1 MNDAVL
7 APPRTPAAA
16 AAEEHKQWTAKLRTA
31 FRGLRLGQ
39 LRQGAWFKEILEQH
53 ARRHQTRTP
62 QAHWDAL
69 YPGLDVEERGDRHVR
84 SVARKACAAG
94 ALASVGASAGEL
106 LSLVTEGLGA
116 PVGVP
121 AAILSM
127 VAEGAYTTLA
137 QLDLAS
143 DLASMYGVPF
153 GADVD
158 EMSLLFALSMGAPPE
173 KKKEEEA
180 GPAPKGL
187 LSRLM
192 ALEDGKVADQ
202 LGKKLMEDAVLR
214 NIVPIAGIAISARWN
229 YVATQNFGAHVRRY
243 IRYRRAVTVACTA
256 LRLADVKNPEVFVR
270 GAWLLASCDG
280 DPSHEEMMAI
290 ARLLEQ
296 FPEAEKHLP
305 KYDVDDE
312 EAWFDR
318 VSKVPDEADERLI
331 DLLSLVA
338 AIDQSLS
345 IAERRFLA
353 RLGKVLGRP
362 VDFGRIERLCQHL
375 REGDE
380 LPAGFFAASAGPAAV
395 VQPQA

>member
-1 MNDAVL
+1 MNAV
-7 APPRTPAAA
+7 APALSQTPAAA
-16 AAEEHKQWTAKLRTA
+16 AAEEQVLWTAKVRAA
-31 FRGLRLGQ
+31 FRGLRFGH

-53 ARRHQTRTP
+53 ARRHQTRST

-69 YPGLDVEERGDRHVR
+69 YPGMDVEERADRHVR
-84 SVARKACAAG
+84 TVARKASAAG

-106 LSLVTEGLGA
+106 LSLITDGLGA
-116 PVGVP
+116 PLGVP

-173 KKKEEEA
+173 QKKEEEEA
-180 GPAPKGL
+180 PAPKGL

-192 ALEDGKVADQ
+192 ALEDGKVANQ

-214 NIVPIAGIAISARWN
+214 NIVPVVGIAISARWN
-229 YVATQNFGAHVRRY
+229 YVATKNFGAHVRRY
-243 IRYRRAVTVACTA
+243 IRYRRAIATACA
-256 LRLADVKNPEVFVR
+256 SLRFTDVKNPEVFVR

-290 ARLLEQ
+290 ARVLEQ

-312 EAWFDR
+312 EAWFER
-318 VSKVPDEADERLI
+318 VAKVPDEADDRLI

-338 AIDQSLS
+338 AIDQNLS
-345 IAERRFLA
+345 VAERRFLA
-353 RLGKVLGRP
+353 RLAKVLGRP
-362 VDFGRIERLCQHL
+362 VDFDRIKGLCQHL
-375 REGDE
+375 REGEE
-380 LPAGFFAASAGPAAV
+380 LPADFFSARSTTAKV
-395 VQPQA
+395 LQ

>member
-1 MNDAVL
+1 VNDAAPVL
-7 APPRTPAAA
+7 AQSPAAA
-16 AAEEHKQWTAKLRTA
+16 AAEEQELWTAKIRAA
-31 FRGLRLGQ
+31 FRGMRLSH
-39 LRQGAWFKEILEQH
+39 LRQGGWFKEILEQH
-53 ARRHQTRTP
+53 ARRHQTRST

-69 YPGLDVEERGDRHVR
+69 YPGLDVEERADRHVR
-84 SVARKACAAG
+84 AVARKASAAG

-106 LSLVTEGLGA
+106 LSLITDGLGA

-158 EMSLLFALSMGAPPE
+158 EMSLLFALSIGAPPE
-173 KKKEEEA
+173 KKEEEPTA
-180 GPAPKGL
+180 PAPKGL

-192 ALEDGKVADQ
+192 ALEDGKVANQ

-214 NIVPIAGIAISARWN
+214 NIVPIVGIAISARWN
-229 YVATQNFGAHVRRY
+229 YVATRNFGAHVRRY
-243 IRYRRAVTVACTA
+243 IRYRRAIAAACAT
-256 LRLADVKNPEVFVR
+256 LRLADVKNPEIFVR

-280 DPSHEEMMAI
+280 EPSHEEMMAI
-290 ARLLEQ
+290 ARVLEQ

-305 KYDVDDE
+305 RYDVDDE
-312 EAWFDR
+312 EGWFER
-318 VSKVPDEADERLI
+318 VAKLPDEADDRLI

-338 AIDQSLS
+338 AIDQTLS
-345 IAERRFLA
+345 VAERRFLA
-353 RLGKVLGRP
+353 RLAKVLGCP
-362 VDFGRIERLCQHL
+362 VDFDRIERLCQHL
-375 REGDE
+375 REGE
-380 LPAGFFAASAGPAAV
+380 QLPADFFAARGATATV
-395 VQPQA
+395 LQ